1 MKALR
6 KIKKW
11 FRHDRNWVWVLL
23 FAAILL
29 TPFAAAHA
37 QLVASYDAGT
47 ILDNAVT
54 YFQGNF
60 GTGLASV
67 GIIVISILLFVGTH
81 RYETL
86 LLAVV
91 AIALYFGGPGL
102 IAKIL

>member
-1 MKALR
+1 MKAVSNIR
-6 KIKKW
+6 EW
-11 FRHDRNWVWVLL
+11 CGRDQNWVWVLL
-23 FAAILL
+23 VLTLVL

-37 QLVASYDAGT
+37 QLATSYDAGT